1 MKDWLPWLM
10 VVLVGLLLTGG
21 IFMLYI
27 AYWDLEK
34 RVREVEDEVVRVK
47 RDLRGK
53 VGAVKVPRDWTR
65 VDI

>member
-27 AYWDLEK
+27 AYCEQWHQHIKQQIIKELREAK
-34 RVREVEDEVVRVK
+34 GEVEGVEGEDDR
-47 RDLRGK
+47 
-53 VGAVKVPRDWTR
+53 
-65 VDI
+65 